1 MLQKIKNGWKL
12 AKDCWR
18 VLQLDR
24 ELLVFPFLSLIAL
37 LLVLA
42 SFVVPFW
49 SSGEFE
55 AFAEGQT
62 EMSEPVMFAVFF
74 AFYFAASF
82 VIFFFNSALIACAI
96 IRFRGGDPTV
106 ADGLRAA
113 TQRLPRILAWSF
125 VSACVGVILGQIEE
139 RSGAVG
145 KFIVKLI
152 GAGWAIASYF
162 AVPVFITEDLGP
174 IDTLKK
180 SASMIKK
187 TWGETLTAEV
197 GMSLLVIAAIFP
209 GMALIAVGAF
219 SLEVIPLLGGLLIAL
234 GILGIF
240 GVILAGFTLD
250 GILTSA
256 LYLYA
261 TDGKVPHNFDNQLAT
276 NAFSPKQSS

>member
-1 MLQKIKNGWKL
+1 MLQKIKNGWNL
-12 AKDCWR
+12 AKECWR

-24 ELLVFPFLSLIAL
+24 ELLIFPLLSLIAL

-42 SFVVPFW
+42 SFAAPFW
-49 SSGEFE
+49 TSGQLQ
-55 AFAEGQT
+55 AVAEGT
-62 EMSEPVMFAVFF
+62 GEMNELFMFAVFF

-96 IRFRGGDPTV
+96 IRFRGGNPTV
-106 ADGLRAA
+106 ADGLRASVR
-113 TQRLPRILAWSF
+113 RLPRILAWSF
-125 VSACVGVILGQIEE
+125 VSACVGVFLGSIEE
-139 RSGAVG
+139 KSGVIG
-145 KFIVKLI
+145 KFIIRLL

-187 TWGETLTAEV
+187 TWGETITAEV
-197 GMSLLVIAAIFP
+197 GMTALVIVAALP
-209 GMALIAVGAF
+209 AVALIALGVF
-219 SLEVIPLLGGLLIAL
+219 SLELIPLLGGALISL
-234 GILGIF
+234 GILWIL
-240 GVILAGFTLD
+240 GVVLAGFTLD

-261 TDGKVPHNFDNQLAT
+261 TDGKVPHNFDNKLAT
-276 NAFSPKQSS
+276 KAFARN